1 MVQIELESLCSL
13 EISWHIV
20 ININHKNAILIGHI
34 SFSVMT
40 VDGVEVRS
48 FMVWYTW
55 DEAQRGVHY
64 TLYFLPPPERQ
75 LITTQHIRCNIST
88 PQ

>member
-13 EISWHIV
+13 GISWHIV

-34 SFSVMT
+34 LFSVMT
-40 VDGVEVRS
+40 VDGVES

-55 DEAQRGVHY
+55 DEVQRGVHY
-64 TLYFLPPPERQ
+64 TLHFFPPPERQ
-75 LITTQHIRCNIST
+75 MITK
-88 PQ
+88 